1 MADEFDAPQRLVPRP
16 VAWYHSLL
24 FRVIMLC
31 VVLVLCLLAAVVMIS
46 RYFFQEAAREM
57 RLQTEEIVDS
67 LVLEYDQAPATDL
80 ETMAR
85 ELMELHEGVDV
96 QLRNTEGDYDVAT
109 YTLENH
115 PEGGLTRVAQVPV
128 PLGDRSLLL
137 TARVT
142 IAPQVELLRAFTNT
156 YLLVI
161 LGVFLLTLALMVYLI
176 FRSLRPLSS
185 LSESLAAI
193 TTGELQPVSTR
204 GATGEVRALE
214 ETFNDMVGSLR
225 EKELMERK
233 LREAQRL
240 TSLGT
245 LAAGVAHDVRNPL
258 NAIKLLSSHA
268 LDQLRADDPAEKPL
282 RTIRQEV
289 DRLEEIVSS
298 FMSLARERELSP
310 EPKHADQVLRDC
322 IDLLAKDAESRRVRM
337 SAELRGGDLKLLLDE
352 QEWKRAVLNILLNAL
367 EACPPDGRV
376 RIFSRVTDV
385 DYEIEVR
392 DDGPGLDRE
401 AIERV
406 FEPYFTTKPGGTG
419 LGLSITRGII
429 EGHGGSVTM
438 TSTEGHGCQALIS
451 MPVAETG
458 AP

>member
-1 MADEFDAPQRLVPRP
+1 
-16 VAWYHSLL
+16 
-24 FRVIMLC
+24 
-31 VVLVLCLLAAVVMIS
+31 
-46 RYFFQEAAREM
+46 
-57 RLQTEEIVDS
+57 
-67 LVLEYDQAPATDL
+67 
-80 ETMAR
+80 
-85 ELMELHEGVDV
+85 
-96 QLRNTEGDYDVAT
+96 
-109 YTLENH
+109 
-115 PEGGLTRVAQVPV
+115 
-128 PLGDRSLLL
+128 
-137 TARVT
+137 
-142 IAPQVELLRAFTNT
+142 
-156 YLLVI
+156 
-161 LGVFLLTLALMVYLI
+161 
-176 FRSLRPLSS
+176 
-185 LSESLAAI
+185 
-193 TTGELQPVSTR
+193 
-204 GATGEVRALE
+204 
-214 ETFNDMVGSLR
+214 MVGSLR

-233 LREAQRL
+233 LHEAQRL

-268 LDQLRADDPAEKPL
+268 LDQLRAEDPAEKPL

-310 EPKHADQVLRDC
+310 EPRHADQLLRDC

-392 DDGPGLDRE
+392 DDGAGLDKE
-401 AIERV
+401 AIERA

-429 EGHGGSVTM
+429 EAHGGGISM
-438 TSTEGHGCQALIS
+438 SSSEGQGCQALIR

-458 AP
+458 GT